1 MPPLPGWPLP
11 ELQCPWCGAAV
22 DAMDGQEPED
32 RPHAGAASVCYS
44 CSRISIF
51 VSTVATGYGRV
62 GLGLR
67 RATPEEAEV
76 IGQLPAVAE
85 ALTQLRRDP
94 TRRVRGQADAE
105 AVARRWRAQ
114 VALNQPLPGLPP
126 LRKDE
131 RPPAR

>member
-1 MPPLPGWPLP
+1 MPLLGWPPP
-11 ELQCPWCGAAV
+11 ELQCPWCGADV
-22 DAMDGQEPED
+22 DASDGQDPGD

-51 VSTVATGYGRV
+51 VHTVATGWGRV

-67 RATPEEAEV
+67 RATPPEAEE

-85 ALTQLRRDP
+85 ALAQLRRDP
-94 TRRVRGQADAE
+94 TRRVRGPGDAE
-105 AVARRWRAQ
+105 AVTQRWRAQ
-114 VALNQPLPGLPP
+114 LALNQPLPGLPP
-126 LRKDE
+126 LDKDE